1 MSRQRATSVEEYKQ
15 GSLPEAFRLIG
26 AIEKKLDSMQ
36 RRMMQVAGLTPPQYV
51 ALSMLWEADER
62 PLKELAD
69 GCQCT
74 RATVTGIVDT
84 LERKGL
90 VTREPNPGDRRSIL
104 AKLTEKGRALQESAP
119 SPDQMFGDC
128 CNCLEPK
135 ETQQLIEL
143 LNKLND
149 GLAC

>member
-1 MSRQRATSVEEYKQ
+1 MNKQLSDLEEEYQ
-15 GSLPEAFRLIG
+15 PGSMPEVFRLIG
-26 AIEKKLDSMQ
+26 AIEKKLGHMQ

-51 ALSMLWEADER
+51 ALSMLWEEDRR

-84 LERKGL
+84 LEKKRL

-104 AKLTEKGRALQESAP
+104 AKLTEKGRAFQESAP
-119 SPDQMFGDC
+119 SPEQMFGDC
-128 CNCLEPK
+128 CNCLEPE
-135 ETQQLIEL
+135 ETRQLIEL
-143 LNKLND
+143 LNKLDD

>member
-1 MSRQRATSVEEYKQ
+1 MSRQASRSVEEYEH
-15 GSLPEAFRLIG
+15 GSMPEALRLIG
-26 AIEKKLDSMQ
+26 AIEKKLGRMQ

-51 ALSMLWEADER
+51 ALSMLWEEDQR

-69 GCQCT
+69 GCHCT

-84 LERKGL
+84 LEKKGL
-90 VTREPNPGDRRSIL
+90 VTRQPNPGDRRSIL

-119 SPDQMFGDC
+119 SPEQMFGDC
-128 CNCLEPK
+128 CNCLEPE
-135 ETQQLIEL
+135 ETRQLIEL
-143 LNKLND
+143 LNKLDD